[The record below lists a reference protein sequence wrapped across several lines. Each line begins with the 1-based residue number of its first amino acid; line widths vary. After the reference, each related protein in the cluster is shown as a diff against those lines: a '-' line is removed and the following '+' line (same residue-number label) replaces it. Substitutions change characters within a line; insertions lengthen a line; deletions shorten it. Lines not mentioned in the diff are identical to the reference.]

1 MLVRMSGETPK
12 FTRIVCLG
20 DSMHVSELLIL
31 GVLWKNKKKKNAGGG
46 FGKEEEEEE
55 EEREKGKKYGRVRR
69 QKKIRTKI

>member
-1 MLVRMSGETPK
+1 
-12 FTRIVCLG
+12 
-20 DSMHVSELLIL
+20 MHVSELLIL
-31 GVLWKNKKKKNAGGG
+31 GVLWKKKKKKKEGGG